1 MFDSHFRS
9 WALSLILLSCFPY
22 AANAQRLRVMNAA
35 SFLEDAPL
43 SPGSIVSLFR
53 PNLANTT
60 AVATDPSNPPTT
72 LGGVK
77 VDVAGTP
84 ARLFYVTNN
93 QINAALGTATPVGPA
108 TLTVTSPTGT
118 FTAQVTIQAAAA
130 PGVFSFSGAG
140 TRDGA
145 ILNAVTFKQGPFS
158 VTTGGQPTFL
168 AIFTT
173 GLDLSAAPTVS
184 IDGNSVPVR
193 FFGKAPCCEGLQ
205 QINIELTPELAGAG
219 RVEITVTAKGGTSN
233 VVEVVI
239 LPNKG
244 QGSHA
249 PKEDNQGR
257 NREIA
262 ALAWVPGKSLALL
275 TDENDDVVRVIDI
288 TARRVI
294 KTIVLP
300 EDAEPVAVAVNAA
313 GDRAVVAER
322 ERGKVAIIDVPN
334 AKVLGEV
341 AVGGGPGSVAIAGNR
356 AVVVNQD
363 TDNVSIVN
371 ISAMTAGTPIAVGR
385 GPRNV
390 AVDAAANR
398 AYVTNQ
404 GDGTIS
410 VIDLVSSTTLP
421 KIMLAEDSRPHDIE
435 VIPSLGLAVVTEPN
449 SGPSGKVAVIRLTT
463 GATTYI
469 NVNPDRSGGSSDIAV
484 FGTKVYFANQS
495 GGSVTLAPITM
506 AGTQVNFTSTN
517 IKAGTGA
524 RALAIDELDKL
535 LLVTSQGSGNI
546 VLIDL
551 ETNRIVDRI
560 NGVRSE
566 NEGEDDDHDNDDDR
580 EHAANV
586 PQVTSLTPATAK
598 AGTSFSLTIKGTN
611 LTGTTE
617 VAFLDP
623 SNLPGNGN
631 GRGRGNS
638 GEHGP
643 AGQKDPAFTTS
654 NIQVNADGTQVTVNV
669 QLAATA
675 TAGDRVVRVM
685 TANGES
691 SHTKSSSNTLVV
703 TK

>member
-1 MFDSHFRS
+1 M
-9 WALSLILLSCFPY
+9 
-22 AANAQRLRVMNAA
+22 
-35 SFLEDAPL
+35 
-43 SPGSIVSLFR
+43 
-53 PNLANTT
+53 
-60 AVATDPSNPPTT
+60 
-72 LGGVK
+72 
-77 VDVAGTP
+77 
-84 ARLFYVTNN
+84 
-93 QINAALGTATPVGPA
+93 
-108 TLTVTSPTGT
+108 
-118 FTAQVTIQAAAA
+118 TIRAAAA
-130 PGVFSFSGAG
+130 PGIFSFSGAG

-145 ILNAVTFKQGPFS
+145 ILNAVTFKEGPFS
-158 VTTGGQPTFL
+158 VTTNGQPTYL

-184 IDGNSVPVR
+184 IDGISVPVK

-205 QINIELTPELAGAG
+205 QINVELTPDLAGAG
-219 RVEITVTAKGGTSN
+219 RVEVTVAAKGGTSN
-233 VVEVVI
+233 VVEIVI

-244 QGSHA
+244 QGSHS

-275 TDENDDVVRVIDI
+275 TDENDDVVRVVDI
-288 TARRVI
+288 TARKVI

-322 ERGKVAIIDVPN
+322 ERGKVAIIDIPN

-341 AVGGGPGSVAIAGNR
+341 TVGRGPGSVAITGNR

-363 TDNVSIVN
+363 TDNVSIVD
-371 ISAMTAGTPIAVGR
+371 IAAMTAGAPIPVGR

-390 AVDAAANR
+390 AVDTAANR

-404 GDGTIS
+404 NDGTIS
-410 VIDLVSSTTLP
+410 VIDLATSTALP
-421 KIMLAEDSRPHDIE
+421 KITLDENSRPHDIE
-435 VIPSLGLAVVTEPN
+435 IIPSLGLAVVTEPN
-449 SGPSGKVAVIRLTT
+449 SGREGRVAVVRLST
-463 GATTYI
+463 GAVTYI

-495 GGSVTLAPITM
+495 GGSVTLAPISM
-506 AGTQVNFTSTN
+506 SGSQVNFTSTN
-517 IKAGTGA
+517 IRAGTGA

-551 ETNRIVDRI
+551 ETNQIVDRI

-566 NEGEDDDHDNDDDR
+566 NEDEDDDEDTSDDR
-580 EHAANV
+580 QQGANV
-586 PQVTSLTPATAK
+586 PRITSLTPATAK
-598 AGTSFSLTIKGTN
+598 AGASFSLTIKGTN
-611 LTGTTE
+611 LTGATE

-631 GRGRGNS
+631 GRGSGNS
-638 GEHGP
+638 GGHGP
-643 AGQKDPAFTTS
+643 AGQKDPAFTTT
-654 NIQVNADGTQVTVNV
+654 NIQVNADGTQVTVSV
-669 QLAATA
+669 QLAAA
-675 TAGDRVVRVM
+675 ANAGDRVVRVAA
-685 TANGES
+685 ANGQS
-691 SHTKSSSNTLVV
+691 NPAKTSSNTFVV